1 MADAQTDG
9 SRGPVVV
16 GVDGSAEARDA
27 IALGDRLASAL
38 ESTVLLTF
46 VHPFERAAKK
56 MPSPEYDQLVKEVAN
71 ATLEGLPVEGPGSKP
86 RQMRVVGGSSP
97 GNGLHSLA
105 AAEQATLVV
114 VGSSNRGGLG
124 RVTPGGVGEPLLA
137 GSPCP
142 VAVAPRGYATD
153 PPPMSVVGVA
163 YDAGSESKM
172 ALQWAVRIAERLKA
186 ELRLIAVHSRMA
198 FGNLPVGGP
207 GQLSSVNAALHEEMR
222 KDLESA
228 AEKISDLDVT
238 QHLHDG
244 DAASELVRESAELGL
259 LVTGSRGYGPVRTV
273 LLGSVANDVIRG
285 SKCPVVVVPRGA
297 T

>member
-1 MADAQTDG
+1 MAETQPDD

-16 GVDGSAEARDA
+16 GVDGSAEALDA
-27 IALGDRLASAL
+27 IALGDRLASVL

-46 VHPFERAAKK
+46 VHPFEQAAKN
-56 MPSPEYDQLVKEVAN
+56 MPSSEYDQLVKEVAN
-71 ATLEGLPVEGPGSKP
+71 ATIKGLPVEGPGSKP
-86 RQMRVVGGSSP
+86 RQMRVIGGRSA
-97 GNGLHSLA
+97 GNGLHSFA
-105 AAEQATLVV
+105 AAEQASVVV
-114 VGSSNRGGLG
+114 VGSSKRGGLG

-142 VAVAPRGYATD
+142 VAVAPRGYATE
-153 PPPMSVVGVA
+153 PAPMSPVGVA

-172 ALQWAVRIAERLKA
+172 ALEWAVRIAEGLEV

-198 FGNLPVGGP
+198 FGNLTVGGP
-207 GQLSSVNAALHEEMR
+207 GRLSSVNAALHEEMR

-228 AEKISDLDVT
+228 AEKIADLEVT
-238 QHLHDG
+238 QHLRDG

-259 LVTGSRGYGPVRTV
+259 LVTGSRAYGPVRTV

-285 SKCPVVVVPRGA
+285 SKCPVVIVPRGA